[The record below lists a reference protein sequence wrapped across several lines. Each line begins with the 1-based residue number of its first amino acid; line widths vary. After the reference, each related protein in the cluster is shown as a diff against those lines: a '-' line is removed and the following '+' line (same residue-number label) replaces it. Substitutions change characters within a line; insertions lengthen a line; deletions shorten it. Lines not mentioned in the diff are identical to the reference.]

1 MSAEFYRVFHLF
13 GLMLLFTGIGLVLAG
28 GTARKFG
35 MVSHGVGLLLM
46 LVAGFGLL
54 AKMQHGFQAWVI
66 VKIVLWVGFAF
77 IPVLA
82 KKGVLA
88 TGAAWIAAL
97 VLGGT
102 AAYLG
107 VMKSLPFAG

>member
-1 MSAEFYRVFHLF
+1 
-13 GLMLLFTGIGLVLAG
+13 
-28 GTARKFG
+28 
-35 MVSHGVGLLLM
+35 
-46 LVAGFGLL
+46 
-54 AKMQHGFQAWVI
+54 

-88 TGAAWIAAL
+88 SGAAWIAAL